1 MTTDDRGQ
9 THYAGD
15 GCDPPHPDPA
25 GGELVTLSG
34 GLLLVDPDCVVEVE
48 VVDPL
53 APIEAGLRTDLDRV
67 RETLRARRQERDQL
81 AEQIRY
87 LVAAEETL
95 VSALRPFDRRRKAQE

>member
-1 MTTDDRGQ
+1 MTTDDG

-34 GLLLVDPDCVVEVE
+34 GLLLVDPDCIVEEVE
-48 VVDPL
+48 LVDPL

-95 VSALRPFDRRRKAQE
+95 VSALRPFDRRRKATE